1 MLRSAIVALAFGLAA
16 LPVHAQPALTIDCE
30 NPTFAKDTSHARLV
44 TAFGKDNVA
53 MIDEPGTRPAARSF
67 RTKRRLV
74 VIWGTGRGDVRQFA
88 NRLLDSGEFRR
99 GRACA
104 SA

>member
-44 TAFGKDNVA
+44 TAFGKDNV
-53 MIDEPGTRPAARSF
+53 
-67 RTKRRLV
+67 
-74 VIWGTGRGDVRQFA
+74 Q
-88 NRLLDSGEFRR
+88 
-99 GRACA
+99 
-104 SA
+104 